1 MVIIRVPINDSIVT
15 LFPEASLVS
24 SLPRKKKKALKKKL
38 AKHLISF
45 INSEIEKD
53 ENNG

>member
-1 MVIIRVPINDSIVT
+1 MVVKIPINNSIVM

-38 AKHLISF
+38 AKHLIAF
-45 INSEIEKD
+45 LKDQIEKD